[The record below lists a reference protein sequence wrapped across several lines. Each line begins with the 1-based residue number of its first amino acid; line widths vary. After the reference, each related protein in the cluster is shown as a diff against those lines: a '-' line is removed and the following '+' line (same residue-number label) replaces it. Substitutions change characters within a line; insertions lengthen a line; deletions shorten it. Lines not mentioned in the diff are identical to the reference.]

1 MASSKPRP
9 RIGLPEAVKRI
20 DKAPE
25 REMGTPPRPYQSAW
39 SKKKGPTSVT
49 KAELAA
55 VKRLRGKASLH

>member
-9 RIGLPEAVKRI
+9 RIGLPEAVMI
-20 DKAPE
+20 DKAQ
-25 REMGTPPRPYQSAW
+25 REMGTPPRPYRSPG
-39 SKKKGPTSVT
+39 SKKKGPPSVT